1 MTWSM
6 RVGPTPVPV
15 QAAAGDGVA
24 AGDERVGAEVDVE
37 QRALGALEERVLV
50 LVEGVVD
57 QQARV
62 ADVGLEA
69 LGVAEQLVGH
79 LVGVEDADVVALQQ
93 EVLLLQRR
101 PDLAPQDL
109 LVEQVLH
116 ADADARVLVHV
127 ARADAAAGGADLV
140 LAELLLVGA
149 VQQQV
154 VRHDEVGVA
163 ADAQVVAADAA
174 AAQRLDLTEQ
184 DVRVDDDAVADDA
197 RLGLVEDARGDQ
209 VELELLAVPHD
220 GVAGVVAAL
229 EARDHVGLLG
239 QQVGDLAFALVA
251 PLGADNDGT
260 GHGGLPPSSR
270 SLRRPPWS
278 SCADARG
285 PEAAGGM
292 GAERNFPVRNH
303 REVGG
308 L

>member
-1 MTWSM
+1 MSSSAPWAPSKS
-6 RVGPTPVPV
+6 
-15 QAAAGDGVA
+15 D
-24 AGDERVGAEVDVE
+24 
-37 QRALGALEERVLV
+37 VLV
-50 LVEGVVD
+50 LVEGGVD
-57 QQARV
+57 EQARV
-62 ADVGLEA
+62 ADVRLEA

-79 LVGVEDADVVALQQ
+79 LVRVEHADVVALQQ
-93 EVLLLQRR
+93 EVLLLQRGL
-101 PDLAPQDL
+101 DLAAQDL
-109 LVEQVLH
+109 LVQQVLH

-174 AAQRLDLTEQ
+174 PAQGLDLAEE

-197 RLGLVEDARGDQ
+197 GLGLVEDARRDE
-209 VELELLAVPHD
+209 VELELLAVPDD

-260 GHGGLPPSSR
+260 GHGGLPPSRLTASAA
-270 SLRRPPWS
+270 LRV
-278 SCADARG
+278 ALQDARS
-285 PEAAGGM
+285 PVAAEGM
-292 GAERNFPVRNH
+292 VK
-303 REVGG
+303 
-308 L
+308 

>member
-1 MTWSM
+1 MSSSAPWAPSKRTCLFSS
-6 RVGPTPVPV
+6 
-15 QAAAGDGVA
+15 
-24 AGDERVGAEVDVE
+24 
-37 QRALGALEERVLV
+37 RAVLTSR
-50 LVEGVVD
+50 LASQMNGSK
-57 QQARV
+57 RSR
-62 ADVGLEA
+62 
-69 LGVAEQLVGH
+69 VAEQLVGH
-79 LVGVEDADVVALQQ
+79 LVRVEHADVVALQQ

-101 PDLAPQDL
+101 LDLAPQDL
-109 LVEQVLH
+109 LVQQVLH

-163 ADAQVVAADAA
+163 AHAQVVAADAA
-174 AAQRLDLTEQ
+174 PAQRLDLAEE

-197 RLGLVEDARGDQ
+197 GLGLVEDAGGDE
-209 VELELLAVPHD
+209 VELELLAVPDD

-260 GHGGLPPSSR
+260 GHGGLPPSRLTAS
-270 SLRRPPWS
+270 
-278 SCADARG
+278 
-285 PEAAGGM
+285 AAGGM
-292 GAERNFPVRNH
+292 RVRT
-303 REVGG
+303 REAQRRPRGW
-308 L
+308 